1 MYECSKALIR
11 RLGDSRFATRY
22 FVGNGIDI
30 GAGQDTLEHYVQ
42 MFPAI
47 RSCRAWDLR
56 DGDAERLDGVPD
68 EFFDFAHSSHCLEHM
83 RDPRIAL
90 HNWIRIVKPGGHLV
104 LLVPDE
110 DLFEQGVFPSTFNS
124 DHKWTFTIVKRSSW
138 SPRSINLF
146 DLLSV
151 VADRVQVVKLE
162 LLDATYQYYETPRFD
177 QTLTPVGECA
187 VEIVLRRWTAYEVAR
202 RGRLPPPAT
211 A

>member
-1 MYECSKALIR
+1 M
-11 RLGDSRFATRY
+11 
-22 FVGNGIDI
+22 
-30 GAGQDTLEHYVQ
+30 
-42 MFPAI
+42 
-47 RSCRAWDLR
+47 
-56 DGDAERLDGVPD
+56 
-68 EFFDFAHSSHCLEHM
+68 
-83 RDPRIAL
+83 
-90 HNWIRIVKPGGHLV
+90 
-104 LLVPDE
+104 
-110 DLFEQGVFPSTFNS
+110 FEQGVFPSTFNS